1 MASVR
6 LNGVTK
12 RFGNVNAVEDL
23 NLNIEDG
30 SFFSIVGPSG
40 CGKTTLMRM
49 IAGLETPDCGEIEI
63 DGNTVFRDRDWTNV
77 HPGKRDVG
85 LVFQNYALWP
95 HMTIRDNIVFG
106 LKVQRVPKREREE
119 KLTSV
124 MRDLHMA
131 NLADRYPNELSGGQQ
146 QRVALAR
153 ELVTGS
159 RTLLMDEPLSNLDAR
174 LRISMRTELKRLHSE
189 SNHTIIYV
197 THDQLEALSLSEK
210 IAVMRDGLVEQ
221 IGTPDQVYFD
231 PATYFVADFIGSAPI
246 NRIDTTVDGR
256 DLVSGQLRFN
266 PQAHGIETEE
276 LKEKREIIV
285 GIRPESLSSSPKMH
299 DWSVGCK
306 VVATLPAG
314 PTNFVELEVLENGRP
329 SGVFLMLQDF
339 SRQGFEIGGEV
350 TVGAQTSAILLFDAQ
365 SGKRLSNS
373 FERNHAVESVA

>member
-1 MASVR
+1 MASVK

-12 RFGNVNAVEDL
+12 RFGSVTAVKGIDL
-23 NLNIEDG
+23 CIDDG

-49 IAGLETPDCGEIEI
+49 IAGLETPDFGEIEI
-63 DGNTVFRDRDWTNV
+63 DGDTVFRDRDWTNV

-85 LVFQNYALWP
+85 LVFQSYALWP
-95 HMTIRDNIVFG
+95 HMTVRDNIVFG
-106 LKVQRVPKREREE
+106 LKVQRVPRREREE
-119 KLTSV
+119 KLHVV

-189 SNHTIIYV
+189 SKHTIIYV

-210 IAVMRDGLVEQ
+210 IAVMREGLVEQ

-246 NRIDTTVDGR
+246 NRIDTKVEGS
-256 DLVSGQLRFN
+256 DLVSGQLRFG
-266 PQAHGIETEE
+266 PKAHGIESGE
-276 LKEKREIIV
+276 LIEKRDIIV
-285 GIRPESLSSSPKMH
+285 GIRPESLSVSPKKH
-299 DWSVGCK
+299 DWSVKCK

-314 PTNFVELEVLENGRP
+314 PTNFVEVEVLENGRP
-329 SGVFLMLQDF
+329 SGVYLMLQDF
-339 SRQGFEIGGEV
+339 SRQGFKVGGEV

-365 SGKRLSNS
+365 SENRLPNS
-373 FERNHAVESVA
+373 FVRHPAFETVA